1 MPEVMKVRPSGS
13 AGLERGGPPVGDE
26 RRLAAWIAANCDTD
40 ATVEQII
47 EARSKRRAGT
57 ESRRATPSGDTTRE
71 RVRDRLNNNIT
82 PAATTTTDPATAM
95 AARFLKGSR

>member
-1 MPEVMKVRPSGS
+1 MSMTMKVRASRGP
-13 AGLERGGPPVGDE
+13 GLERGGPPIGDE
-26 RRLAAWIAANCDTD
+26 RRFAEWIAANCDTD

-71 RVRDRLNNNIT
+71 RVRDRLNNIT